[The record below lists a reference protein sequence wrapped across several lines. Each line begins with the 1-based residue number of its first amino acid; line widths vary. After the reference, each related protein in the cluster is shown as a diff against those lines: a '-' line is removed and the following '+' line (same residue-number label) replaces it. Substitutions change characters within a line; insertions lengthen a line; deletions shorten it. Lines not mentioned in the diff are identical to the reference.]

1 MTGGGGVGGRGGDDR
16 GGGGEAEGA
25 REWWCD
31 SLWLISVIISPH
43 VLSRL
48 YFKLVDLIDLL
59 TMFISDLFLSRL
71 YSHFLLPHGG
81 QLSASQYRRLEC
93 LI

>member
-1 MTGGGGVGGRGGDDR
+1 MRL
-16 GGGGEAEGA
+16 
-25 REWWCD
+25 
-31 SLWLISVIISPH
+31 SLANKCHNIAAPFKAL
-43 VLSRL
+43 LS
-48 YFKLVDLIDLL
+48 LVDLIDLL